1 MSPSEQDSGCSE
13 RPLEGGVADLG
24 PRGPITLARRCSGAF
39 HEAARGDARLHPRK
53 AMDVMEFIEQD
64 KGQDLTD
71 PWDRAQA
78 VEDLDIMC
86 LRGMDERALDS
97 GEKAVVGPEPREV
110 HFEALLASG
119 IGEAL
124 SDAVAVGLVGE
135 LLADL
140 GHVILPVS
148 MLDMRQQAARWRMS
162 DMWRRRKSRV
172 ARISAR

>member
-1 MSPSEQDSGCSE
+1 
-13 RPLEGGVADLG
+13 
-24 PRGPITLARRCSGAF
+24 
-39 HEAARGDARLHPRK
+39 
-53 AMDVMEFIEQD
+53 
-64 KGQDLTD
+64 
-71 PWDRAQA
+71 
-78 VEDLDIMC
+78 
-86 LRGMDERALDS
+86 
-97 GEKAVVGPEPREV
+97 
-110 HFEALLASG
+110 LLASG